1 MSKPKTLA
9 ERLAE
14 QVAARKKPCTI
25 CARSDREQID
35 EAYRI
40 GKSTGQWGI
49 NQIALD
55 LGLNW
60 NTLKRHFT
68 QDLGKQ

>member
-1 MSKPKTLA
+1 MPKPKTLA

-14 QVAARKKPCTI
+14 QVIARKKPCVI
-25 CARSDREQID
+25 CTRPDREQID
-35 EAYRI
+35 EAYRV

-60 NTLKRHFT
+60 NTLKRHFVN
-68 QDLGKQ
+68 DMGKR

>member
-1 MSKPKTLA
+1 MPKPKTLA

-14 QVAARKKPCTI
+14 QVAARKKPCSI
-25 CARSDREQID
+25 CIRPDRDAID

-68 QDLGKQ
+68 QEKCKR